1 MKLPVNCKT
10 IKPSRHEL
18 GFTLIEILVTVI
30 VLAIGLLGIAGL
42 QLTGLKYNH
51 SAYQRSQVIVMT
63 NDITDRMRANRT
75 VALAG
80 AYDIAIGGAAA
91 AATCEGVGVNC
102 GPNGI
107 AGADLSEWKQAL
119 ANNLPSGDGSIAR
132 NGNGTI
138 FTITV
143 QWDDTRGQQPIKT
156 LAVET
161 IL

>member
-1 MKLPVNCKT
+1 MQLPIHNKT
-10 IKPSRHEL
+10 IKPSRRER

-42 QLTGLKYNH
+42 QLTGLRYNH

-75 VALAG
+75 VALTG

-91 AATCEGVGVNC
+91 AALCEGVGANC
-102 GPNGI
+102 SSNAM
-107 AGADLSEWKQAL
+107 AGADLAEWKQAL
-119 ANNLPSGDGSIAR
+119 SNNLPSGDGSIVR
-132 NGNGTI
+132 NGAI

-143 QWDDTRGQQPIKT
+143 QWDDTRGQQPLKT
-156 LAVET
+156 MAVET